1 LGHPAAILPDVRLR
15 HLLITLAAGL
25 ALADASVVTLA
36 LPDLLVDLHTTVEGV
51 AAVIGVYT
59 IVLAL
64 ALIPAERLM
73 RRAGAA
79 RVGRA
84 GLLLF
89 ALASLACAAS
99 NSLALLLV
107 ARAFQAAGGA
117 AALVSAFAQLAS
129 HTNARRLW
137 LAAAVLAS
145 AIGPALGGALTQ
157 AFDWRAIFLVQA
169 PVAALA
175 AVARTEGTVPPVQI
189 RNQGTVP
196 SVQTNAALPADG
208 HEAIDNL
215 VARGLSPELAADLV
229 DQAVN
234 HLMPFAQSQDVQ
246 PVVARALAQ
255 RIPVRPVGSG
265 RGHVIGFVGP
275 GGSGKTRCAAQLAAA
290 YARGSSLPV
299 ACVALRADDNG
310 AELGRLLA
318 PLGVPMHALEDP
330 AEAAQRVA
338 ELRGSTLVVLDTPGV
353 SPRADATVRELAGD
367 LRRLTPDEIH
377 LTLPATYGSH
387 AARELLDGLA
397 PLRPDAI
404 ALTHADETG
413 HLGTAIELAIQTA
426 TPLSFVSRGA
436 GALRPAAAEEL
447 ALALAA

>member
-1 LGHPAAILPDVRLR
+1 MSNLKTYRGRSLEEVLPQIKAELGPDALVVAQRESHEGGVGGFFAKRMVEVDVADPEAHDARLNRFTEQLEAALSTGKPAPASPQ
-15 HLLITLAAGL
+15 TLAVSEQVDEFPLDFEPA
-25 ALADASVVTLA
+25 
-36 LPDLLVDLHTTVEGV
+36 PLV
-51 AAVIGVYT
+51 
-59 IVLAL
+59 
-64 ALIPAERLM
+64 
-73 RRAGAA
+73 AGAA
-79 RVGRA
+79 A
-84 GLLLF
+84 Y
-89 ALASLACAAS
+89 
-99 NSLALLLV
+99 
-107 ARAFQAAGGA
+107 
-117 AALVSAFAQLAS
+117 
-129 HTNARRLW
+129 
-137 LAAAVLAS
+137 
-145 AIGPALGGALTQ
+145 
-157 AFDWRAIFLVQA
+157 
-169 PVAALA
+169 
-175 AVARTEGTVPPVQI
+175 RTEGTDSTVRPRTQESVP
-189 RNQGTVP
+189 G
-196 SVQTNAALPADG
+196 VQTNAALPAEG

-265 RGHVIGFVGP
+265 RGRAKRAVMIGFVGP

>member
-1 LGHPAAILPDVRLR
+1 MSNLKTYRGRSLEEVLPQIKAELGPDALVVAQRESHEGGVGGFFAKRMVEVDVADPESHDARLNRFTEQLEAALSTGKPAPASPQTPAVSEQVDEFPLPEPPFEPAPLFAGPAA
-15 HLLITLAAGL
+15 
-25 ALADASVVTLA
+25 
-36 LPDLLVDLHTTVEGV
+36 
-51 AAVIGVYT
+51 Y
-59 IVLAL
+59 
-64 ALIPAERLM
+64 
-73 RRAGAA
+73 
-79 RVGRA
+79 
-84 GLLLF
+84 
-89 ALASLACAAS
+89 
-99 NSLALLLV
+99 
-107 ARAFQAAGGA
+107 
-117 AALVSAFAQLAS
+117 
-129 HTNARRLW
+129 
-137 LAAAVLAS
+137 
-145 AIGPALGGALTQ
+145 
-157 AFDWRAIFLVQA
+157 
-169 PVAALA
+169 
-175 AVARTEGTVPPVQI
+175 RTEGTVPPVQI

>member
-1 LGHPAAILPDVRLR
+1 LVEVDVATGPTASGGASSDEPLPETHDERVARFTEQLEAALSAGQPAPAGPQKPAVSEQVDEFPLPEPDFEPAP
-15 HLLITLAAGL
+15 LAAGP
-25 ALADASVVTLA
+25 AAYVATGAVPA
-36 LPDLLVDLHTTVEGV
+36 TTD
-51 AAVIGVYT
+51 
-59 IVLAL
+59 
-64 ALIPAERLM
+64 
-73 RRAGAA
+73 
-79 RVGRA
+79 
-84 GLLLF
+84 
-89 ALASLACAAS
+89 
-99 NSLALLLV
+99 V
-107 ARAFQAAGGA
+107 AR
-117 AALVSAFAQLAS
+117 
-129 HTNARRLW
+129 
-137 LAAAVLAS
+137 
-145 AIGPALGGALTQ
+145 
-157 AFDWRAIFLVQA
+157 
-169 PVAALA
+169 
-175 AVARTEGTVPPVQI
+175 GTVPHAS
-189 RNQGTVP
+189 T
-196 SVQTNAALPADG
+196 SAALPAEA

-215 VARGLSPELAADLV
+215 TARGLSPELAADLV

-234 HLMPFAQSQDVQ
+234 HLMPFAASHDVQ

-255 RIPVRPVGSG
+255 RIPVRPVGG
-265 RGHVIGFVGP
+265 RNGHVIGFVGP

-299 ACVALRADDNG
+299 ACVALRAVDNG

-330 AEAAQRVA
+330 AEAAQRIA
-338 ELRGSTLVVLDTPGV
+338 DLRGSTLVVLDTPGV

-367 LRRLTPDEIH
+367 MRRVMPDEVH
-377 LTLPATYGSH
+377 LTLPATYGGQ

-413 HLGTAIELAIQTA
+413 HLGTAIELAIQTS

>member
-1 LGHPAAILPDVRLR
+1 MSNLKTYRGRSLEEVLPQIKAELGPDALVVAQRESHEGGVGGFFAKRMVEVDVAEPDPDSHDARLNRFTEQLEAALSTGKPAPASPQKPAVSDQVDEFPLPDPPFEPAPLFAGPAAYA
-15 HLLITLAAGL
+15 TQ
-25 ALADASVVTLA
+25 VTDT
-36 LPDLLVDLHTTVEGV
+36 P
-51 AAVIGVYT
+51 
-59 IVLAL
+59 
-64 ALIPAERLM
+64 
-73 RRAGAA
+73 
-79 RVGRA
+79 
-84 GLLLF
+84 
-89 ALASLACAAS
+89 
-99 NSLALLLV
+99 V
-107 ARAFQAAGGA
+107 ARNE
-117 AALVSAFAQLAS
+117 VS
-129 HTNARRLW
+129 
-137 LAAAVLAS
+137 
-145 AIGPALGGALTQ
+145 
-157 AFDWRAIFLVQA
+157 
-169 PVAALA
+169 
-175 AVARTEGTVPPVQI
+175 VP
-189 RNQGTVP
+189 T
-196 SVQTNAALPADG
+196 VQTNAALPAEG

-246 PVVARALAQ
+246 PVVVRALAQ

-265 RGHVIGFVGP
+265 SGHVIGFVGP

-318 PLGVPMHALEDP
+318 PLGVPMHALDDP
-330 AEAAQRVA
+330 AEAARRVA
-338 ELRGSTLVVLDTPGV
+338 DLRGSTLVVLDTPGV

-367 LRRLTPDEIH
+367 LRHLTPDEIH

-413 HLGTAIELAIQTA
+413 HLGTAIELAIRTA